1 MLKVYSNIY
10 QTDFKKTLNILKD
23 LDYIKTDKL
32 QLVYDD
38 FKERITDNVNDS
50 SKLKNSIYFDL
61 VSVINHYNDTK
72 MDPKVIRATRT
83 RKLK

>member
-50 SKLKNSIYFDL
+50 SKF
-61 VSVINHYNDTK
+61 
-72 MDPKVIRATRT
+72 
-83 RKLK
+83 